1 MSNRKRALSLIIIG
15 FFCVIGLTV
24 SAWRTLAQKATKAN
38 ADREKLAKKPAP
50 SGTIQQR
57 LDKDDGYALALFFSG
72 DIHGN
77 LEVCGCPI
85 HPLGGVARRMGY
97 INAFKKRSPDVP
109 IVMVDAGRIFA
120 DDKRGDSNELVADA
134 RLMNDWIVRAN
145 EAMQL
150 EIVNL
155 SYRDL
160 LYAGDL
166 LKPDTTLK
174 PEKSVLL
181 SANVKATDSLRE
193 NPAPYVIKTVTGKRL
208 KTPVRIAFIGLSD
221 LPPDDFKGQVAAS
234 GFTVHDPLEIAKKT
248 LAEVQDKAD
257 VTVIVGYLKRGT
269 VNKLA
274 QQNAELDLIINAD
287 GTGITLDPMQV
298 NNTLIMYAT
307 KETKHLGEL
316 RFYADADGGIERFTV
331 RYVELDEVITDDAA
345 LATMTKNARK
355 EIDAVQ
361 TKMAEDE
368 AAIIAAKIAVD
379 GLPPSSFVTSEK
391 CAQCHQAEFDKWQ
404 KTRHAHAF
412 KGLETRQRIYDAA
425 CVGCHSVGFQK
436 QGFINIKATP
446 QFANVHCESC
456 HGAGAEHA
464 AKPEKG
470 KYVTPAA
477 PASCVTC
484 HDRDNS
490 PDFVFE
496 KYWPVVAHGNLKV
509 TPAVKPA
516 VKAKKK

>member
-1 MSNRKRALSLIIIG
+1 
-15 FFCVIGLTV
+15 
-24 SAWRTLAQKATKAN
+24 
-38 ADREKLAKKPAP
+38 
-50 SGTIQQR
+50 
-57 LDKDDGYALALFFSG
+57 
-72 DIHGN
+72 
-77 LEVCGCPI
+77 
-85 HPLGGVARRMGY
+85 
-97 INAFKKRSPDVP
+97 
-109 IVMVDAGRIFA
+109 
-120 DDKRGDSNELVADA
+120 
-134 RLMNDWIVRAN
+134 
-145 EAMQL
+145 
-150 EIVNL
+150 
-155 SYRDL
+155 
-160 LYAGDL
+160 
-166 LKPDTTLK
+166 
-174 PEKSVLL
+174 
-181 SANVKATDSLRE
+181 
-193 NPAPYVIKTVTGKRL
+193 
-208 KTPVRIAFIGLSD
+208 PVRIAFIGLSD
-221 LPPDDFKGQVAAS
+221 LPPDDFKGQVSAS
-234 GFTVHDPLEIAKKT
+234 GFMVEDPLAVAKKE

-274 QQNAELDLIINAD
+274 QQNADLDLIINAD
-287 GTGITLDPMQV
+287 GTGITLDPMQI

-316 RFYADADGGIERFTV
+316 RFYADADGDIERFTV
-331 RYVELDEVITDDAA
+331 RYVELDEVIADDAT
-345 LATMTKNARK
+345 LATMTKTARK

-368 AAIIAAKIAVD
+368 AALIAAKIAVD

-391 CAQCHQAEFDKWQ
+391 CAQCHKAEFDKWQ

-412 KGLETRQRIYDAA
+412 KGIETRQRIYDAA
-425 CVGCHSVGFQK
+425 CVGCHSVGFK
-436 QGFINIKATP
+436 QAGFINIKATP

-477 PASCVTC
+477 PASCVGC

-509 TPAVKPA
+509 APAIKPT